1 MRLAVSTVALLACA
15 ISLGACSK
23 SGDTD
28 TQTSTSAANVAASSE
43 ASAPPAAVSPA
54 DQQKLLASLPAP
66 YNTADLSNGQSKF
79 AVCRSCHTL
88 TPGGA
93 NMTGP
98 NLHGLFGR
106 KAGSHPDFNYSDGL
120 KNSGITWDAATL
132 DKWIESPRGVV
143 PDTKMTFAGLKNP
156 KDRADLIGY
165 LKVNAGDAS

>member
-1 MRLAVSTVALLACA
+1 MRLVTSTALLLACA
-15 ISLGACSK
+15 VSLGACGK
-23 SGDTD
+23 SED
-28 TQTSTSAANVAASSE
+28 TQTNTAAMNTEAPAPAPQLSAE
-43 ASAPPAAVSPA
+43 

-66 YNTADLSNGQSKF
+66 YNTADLTNGEMKF

-88 TPGGA
+88 TADGP

-106 KAGSHPDFNYSDGL
+106 KAGSHPDFNYSEGL

-132 DKWIESPRGVV
+132 DKWIEQPRAVV
-143 PDTKMTFAGLKNP
+143 PDTKMAFAGLKNP

>member
-1 MRLAVSTVALLACA
+1 MRLVTSTAILIAAVSMAAC
-15 ISLGACSK
+15 GK
-23 SGDTD
+23 SGD
-28 TQTSTSAANVAASSE
+28 TQTSTAAANVE
-43 ASAPPAAVSPA
+43 APSTAPAAPSA
-54 DQQKLLASLPAP
+54 EEQQKLLASLPAP
-66 YNTADLSNGQSKF
+66 YNGADVANGQSKF

-88 TPGGA
+88 TPGGP

-120 KNSGITWDAATL
+120 KTSGITWDAAQL
-132 DKWIESPRGVV
+132 DKWIENPRAVV
-143 PDTKMTFAGLKNP
+143 PGTKMSFAGIKDP

>member
-1 MRLAVSTVALLACA
+1 MRLVTSTALLLACA
-15 ISLGACSK
+15 VSLGACSK
-23 SGDTD
+23 SGDT
-28 TQTSTSAANVAASSE
+28 QTSTSAANVE
-43 ASAPPAAVSPA
+43 ASAQAAPAPSAA

-66 YNTADLSNGQSKF
+66 YNAADLTNGESKF
-79 AVCRSCHTL
+79 AICRSCHTI
-88 TPGGA
+88 TADGP

-106 KAGSHPDFNYSDGL
+106 KAGTHPDFNYSEGL

-132 DKWIESPRGVV
+132 DKWIAGPRDVV
-143 PDTKMTFAGLKNP
+143 PDTKMSFAGLQDP